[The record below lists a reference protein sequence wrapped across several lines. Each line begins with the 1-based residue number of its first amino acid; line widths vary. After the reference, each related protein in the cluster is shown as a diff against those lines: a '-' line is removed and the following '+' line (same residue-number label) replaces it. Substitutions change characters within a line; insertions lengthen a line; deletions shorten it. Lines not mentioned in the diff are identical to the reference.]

1 MTDRSDFAI
10 ATCANADSLDRRR
23 PVRRVVHQEG
33 AGQGDLHGAP
43 GFAGGERGK
52 HRICSQEQLDSETTA
67 HEGRHDMDFLLVD
80 SERRREIGPPPVD
93 HLARRPDSQVIA
105 IPGGDGGVRLHH
117 RMRLIRGRIDLV
129 ELNGRCLEAGIE
141 VARSGGTPSFRLDGA
156 VLCRRQV
163 ECALFL
169 GIIDLDQRGGRASLL
184 ECFRDHDGD
193 RLVIVLNLHAAE
205 ELGRVVFSF
214 LQFPH
219 RFCRYDRDHARGLLR
234 GGGIH
239 GPDPALGDC
248 RADHIAIGI
257 AGIPIVPL
265 IGIDGFAGG
274 LERTVDAVDG
284 LADDLA
290 LVDRVRRGWCVESHR
305 LIPSLRKERRSK
317 RVRQA

>member
-1 MTDRSDFAI
+1 MPGLRRCAHRISFGKIECCKPHGRHPVLAGVKQPRLLNGHFGSSAREVPGPAFMTDRSDFAI

-219 RFCRYDRDHARGLLR
+219 RFCRYDRDHARAFFAAAVSMDLIRPL
-234 GGGIH
+234 
-239 GPDPALGDC
+239 A
-248 RADHIAIGI
+248 IAE
-257 AGIPIVPL
+257 P
-265 IGIDGFAGG
+265 
-274 LERTVDAVDG
+274 TT
-284 LADDLA
+284 
-290 LVDRVRRGWCVESHR
+290 
-305 LIPSLRKERRSK
+305 
-317 RVRQA
+317 